1 MLNYLKMNIQ
11 RVKQGARITLYNG
24 IYMILLG
31 IYNILFIKVNMK
43 ISFNSISLLWGFFS
57 RYNGNVAY
65 FIYILNIL
73 IGVLLISQGIVI
85 IYLSDF
91 IIKRKEKMTWT
102 VLFLSG
108 ILTWAVLLV
117 ISILLNN
124 WLLSI
129 LTGLGWLSFLFGMV
143 LPIRYYLEKNYR
155 EY

>member
-1 MLNYLKMNIQ
+1 MNIQ

-24 IYMILLG
+24 IYMIILG
-31 IYNILFIKVNMK
+31 LYYIFFIKTNMK
-43 ISFNSISLLWGFFS
+43 ITFDSIYLLWGFFT

-65 FIYILNIL
+65 FFFLFNIF
-73 IGVLLISQGIVI
+73 IGVLLISQGILI

-102 VLFLSG
+102 MLFLSG
-108 ILTWAVLLV
+108 IITWAVLLV

-129 LTGLGWLSFLFGMV
+129 LTGVGWLTFLLGMV
-143 LPIRYYLEKNYR
+143 LPIKYYLEKNYR

>member
-1 MLNYLKMNIQ
+1 MNIQ

-24 IYMILLG
+24 VYMIILG
-31 IYNILFIKVNMK
+31 IYYIFFIKTNMK
-43 ISFNSISLLWGFFS
+43 ITFESIYLLWGFFT

-65 FIYILNIL
+65 FFFLFNIL
-73 IGVLLISQGIVI
+73 IGILLISQGILI

-102 VLFLSG
+102 MLFLSG
-108 ILTWAVLLV
+108 IITWAVLLV
-117 ISILLNN
+117 ISILLSN

-129 LTGLGWLSFLFGMV
+129 LTGIGWLSFLLGMV
-143 LPIRYYLEKNYR
+143 LPIKYYLEKNYR

>member
-1 MLNYLKMNIQ
+1 MNIQ

-24 IYMILLG
+24 IYMIILG
-31 IYNILFIKVNMK
+31 LYYIFFIKTNMK
-43 ISFNSISLLWGFFS
+43 ITFDSIYLLWGFFT

-65 FIYILNIL
+65 FFFLFNIL
-73 IGVLLISQGIVI
+73 IGVLLISQGILI

-102 VLFLSG
+102 MLFLSG
-108 ILTWAVLLV
+108 IITWAVLLV

-129 LTGLGWLSFLFGMV
+129 LTGVGWLTFLLGMV
-143 LPIRYYLEKNYR
+143 LPIKYYLEKNYR
-155 EY
+155 EIGRAHV

>member
-1 MLNYLKMNIQ
+1 MNIQ

-24 IYMILLG
+24 IYMIILG
-31 IYNILFIKVNMK
+31 LYYIFFIKTNMK
-43 ISFNSISLLWGFFS
+43 ITFDSIYLLWGFFT

-65 FIYILNIL
+65 FFFLFNIL
-73 IGVLLISQGIVI
+73 IGVLLISQGILI

-102 VLFLSG
+102 MLFLSG
-108 ILTWAVLLV
+108 IITWAVLLV

-129 LTGLGWLSFLFGMV
+129 LTGVGWLTFLLGMV
-143 LPIRYYLEKNYR
+143 LPIKYYLEKNYR